1 MESWTTGRC
10 RATVEFGE
18 AEQTVTR
25 RVKLKLPANNCP
37 VKARF
42 RESLE
47 DGEGYEDGDK
57 DGEELHLVEAR
68 AGGAEKTA
76 SSRGRTYPLMLKHID
91 FT

>member
-18 AEQTVTR
+18 AEQILTR
-25 RVKLKLPANNCP
+25 WVKLKLPANNCP

-47 DGEGYEDGDK
+47 DGEGYEGEDEDGD
-57 DGEELHLVEAR
+57 ELQLVEAG

-76 SSRGRTYPLMLKHID
+76 PSRGRTRRRSCSLVRLP
-91 FT
+91 